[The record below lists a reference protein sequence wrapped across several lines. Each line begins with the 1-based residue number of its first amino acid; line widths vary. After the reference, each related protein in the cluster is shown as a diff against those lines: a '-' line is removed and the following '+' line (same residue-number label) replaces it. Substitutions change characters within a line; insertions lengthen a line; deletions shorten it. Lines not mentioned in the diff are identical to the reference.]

1 MLNVFVSSL
10 ELLNLLGDLLIM
22 MSEHSFSIKQ
32 KFLFL
37 VVNILVLIK
46 VFLLRSLSDFNVCV
60 GLFNFLFKL
69 SDDLLIVCLLEVLIS
84 LL

>member
-22 MSEHSFSIKQ
+22 INEQSFSIKQ